1 MATSSKTNNKIESL
15 NAEELNWIQLRE
27 EIGSESLKNQ
37 ETFKEKFNR
46 KFSENPFVPIGCLAT
61 AAALTYGL
69 WSFRHGRPQM
79 SQKMMRLRIAAQGFT
94 VVGLMVGV
102 GVANVKENV

>member
-1 MATSSKTNNKIESL
+1 
-15 NAEELNWIQLRE
+15 
-27 EIGSESLKNQ
+27 
-37 ETFKEKFNR
+37 
-46 KFSENPFVPIGCLAT
+46 
-61 AAALTYGL
+61 
-69 WSFRHGRPQM
+69 M

>member
-1 MATSSKTNNKIESL
+1 MIVYREMATSSKTNNEIESL

-69 WSFRHGRPQM
+69 WSFRHGYN
-79 SQKMMRLRIAAQGFT
+79 FT
-94 VVGLMVGV
+94 
-102 GVANVKENV
+102 N